1 MAIFA
6 ITFRIHEDADYSN
19 RYESVV
25 DAIKKVCHGEC
36 YWDEPT
42 SFFLLENPHT
52 SDAIA
57 QWIDTNSRFAD
68 NKDLLLV
75 TNLSQKGY
83 KAIGN
88 VRNDCLHK
96 LMKKR

>member
-6 ITFRIHEDADYSN
+6 ITFRIHQDASYSD

-25 DAIKKVCHGEC
+25 QAIKGETKSV

-42 SFFLLENPHT
+42 SFILIESSEN
-52 SDAIA
+52 SENLA
-57 QWIDTNSRFAD
+57 NSINAASSFAES
-68 NKDLLLV
+68 KDLLLV
-75 TNLSQKGY
+75 INLSQKGY
-83 KAIGN
+83 KAIGKIT
-88 VRNDCLHK
+88 DADLHV